1 VRRPVAAAA
10 VGGRDG
16 NAANIACRRALDDQR
31 HAADGAI
38 SRRESYDASVAGL
51 AENAGCGNRIARIVN
66 EGYLRSTLA
75 AAEHELGL
83 GDWITEFK
91 RADQLLTQ
99 CETLPELQATSAPAD
114 CLAQRRFNEQALAGF
129 LPGTPR
135 PAPR

>member
-1 VRRPVAAAA
+1 V
-10 VGGRDG
+10 DH
-16 NAANIACRRALDDQR
+16 QR
-31 HAADGAI
+31 HAADAAV
-38 SRRESYDASVAGL
+38 SRRDSYDASVAGL
-51 AENAGCGNRIARIVN
+51 AENAKCGNRLAKIVN

-83 GDWITEFK
+83 GDWIADFT

-99 CETLPELQATSAPAD
+99 CERLRELQATSAPAD